1 MTKEVC
7 CCLVVTADVHTDFIF
22 AFQIKKLYLGII
34 SYEERSLLLHGSYN
48 EPVIR
53 RVEMLC
59 RSV

>member
-7 CCLVVTADVHTDFIF
+7 CCLVVTADAYTDFIF
-22 AFQIKKLYLGII
+22 AFQIEKLYIGII

-59 RSV
+59 RCV